1 MKIFFRFNCGNMWGL
16 GHLYRNLLLIRE
28 MRQRG
33 YECISVI
40 NNNLTAQNIL
50 NQECVKYYIVDEYDS
65 SATIINIVAEEC
77 HGDAALIFWDRLG
90 SQSSYIADIIEAGIK
105 IITYDDYDNSALL
118 ATENIVT
125 RRVPVGGRC
134 LKHAGPEY
142 QLLSKEVTKYASER
156 KYIAEHATKILLH
169 FGGTDPL
176 DIHNLCFR
184 ALCDVDGYKFEYIL
198 GREDATNIKDKMS
211 RKNKNASF
219 AHGAN
224 DFAKRLFEA
233 DVCLVSGGVS
243 MYEAAA
249 VGTPM
254 INISHNED
262 QNFAASIFEKEVG
275 SINLGIAN
283 DISDEKLRNTVLLLC
298 ADYYRRKEISKKM
311 KQFVRPYGTKKV
323 CDLIEMVA
331 RGGM

>member
-65 SATIINIVAEEC
+65 SATIINIVAGEC

-90 SQSSYIADIIEAGIK
+90 SQSSYIADIIKAGIK
-105 IITYDDYDNSALL
+105 IITYDDYDDSALL

-125 RRVPVGGRC
+125 RKILVGGRC

-142 QLLSKEVTKYASER
+142 QLLSEDVKKYASEEKR
-156 KYIAEHATKILLH
+156 IAAHVEKVLLH

-176 DIHNLCFR
+176 NIHDLCFR
-184 ALCDVDGYKFEYIL
+184 ALNGINKYTFEYIL
-198 GREDATNIKDKMS
+198 GKEDSTNIKERVAKS
-211 RKNKNASF
+211 HNSVF
-219 AHGAN
+219 AQGVS
-224 DFAKRLFEA
+224 DFARHLFEA
-233 DVCLVSGGVS
+233 DLCLVSGGVT

-249 VGTPM
+249 IGAPM
-254 INISHNED
+254 ITISHNED
-262 QNFAASIFEKEVG
+262 QNFAASIFEREVG
-275 SINLGIAN
+275 SINLGIAKGLATDAIRN
-283 DISDEKLRNTVLLLC
+283 AVLDIDTTYEKRREMSRRMKSFVPADGVDKTCDIIETVLK
-298 ADYYRRKEISKKM
+298 DI
-311 KQFVRPYGTKKV
+311 V
-323 CDLIEMVA
+323 
-331 RGGM
+331 